1 MQALYAA
8 LKDMYST
15 VILSHASVRHRLPTS
30 MQQEDVWL
38 VRPIHS
44 GIIRLFNVLLVLAQ
58 QFTIQ
63 LLNHAVALK
72 SFLSLIRKD
81 NVSPAKRPISGTV
94 RRTNVFHVQIIFS
107 TTMSSDVVYALKNC
121 PIFYTTIHVFPV
133 QKERIGI
140 PITENV

>member
-1 MQALYAA
+1 MMQALYAA
-8 LKDMYST
+8 LKDMYLT

-30 MQQEDVWL
+30 MQQDDVWL

-81 NVSPAKRPISGTV
+81 NV
-94 RRTNVFHVQIIFS
+94 
-107 TTMSSDVVYALKNC
+107 
-121 PIFYTTIHVFPV
+121 
-133 QKERIGI
+133 
-140 PITENV
+140 